1 MVPSHDA
8 LEHLASLIGRRNEID
23 NEISAIIG
31 RPAHPGHVGEFVASE
46 IFGIDLAESAVQK
59 GIDGHFSSGP
69 LAGKSVNIKKY
80 STDQGLLDIVLESP
94 PDFYLVL
101 TGLRI
106 PPVSSRGTT
115 QPWTIES
122 VFLFDA
128 ASLVQQLRQRVVKI
142 GVATSV
148 RRHQW
153 NEAEIYPSANNR
165 ALRLTSDQ
173 TSMIRMFSGSP

>member
-1 MVPSHDA
+1 MPGHDT
-8 LEHLASLIGRRNEID
+8 LEHLASLIGGRNEI
-23 NEISAIIG
+23 EAKISAIIG
-31 RPAHPGHVGEFVASE
+31 RPAHSGHIGEFVASG
-46 IFGIDLAESAVQK
+46 IFDIELAESAAQK

-128 ASLVQQLRQRVVKI
+128 ASLVQQLRQRGVKI

-153 NEAEIYPSANNR
+153 DEAEIYPSANNR

-173 TSMIRMFSGSP
+173 TSMIQMFSGSP